1 MSETEPVKADDVVA
15 EGDRPA
21 QKPGSGWSERI
32 VVILIAAVLGGVAG
46 FGASAL
52 HPGAKG
58 LQGKTGKTGLVGATG
73 LAGAAGAAGNAAQ
86 VSNLGVCVN
95 VTYASSSVSYVQG
108 VSIQSPSQR
117 SDGTTYCPVGNYV
130 PVVPQS
136 QTP

>member
-1 MSETEPVKADDVVA
+1 MSDTEPVKADDVVRG
-15 EGDRPA
+15 GDGPA

-130 PVVPQS
+130 PGVPQS